1 MDVLVLFCVIGVLAL
16 LSILAFTSCRIH
28 AELWL
33 ELAGGCIALH
43 VRYLVPIHT
52 FRFRISL
59 LSAPYLAI
67 DLIKQNGVVSPVYRA
82 FQKKEKSNPWA
93 HAVWDAIKWKSA
105 RACLYAGMESAPALS
120 ALSWGALAELLR
132 YLLSKHITP
141 NVTIGGVPDA
151 DSVLFR
157 LKVEGMATLAPA
169 QIIRERFCRSKEKK

>member
-120 ALSWGALAELLR
+120 ALSWGALLR